1 MTGADTQ
8 MAMLPL
14 SPAAAQEWGRQS
26 LEGGWL
32 LAQEVLDAYPLVSDA
47 FVVAPMRFA
56 EVTLTPETGQR
67 ISMRAADDFLDQE
80 VTSWLLAL
88 GAKTVVLESDLYTRE
103 TKSLPSDVIFLPPET
118 GYRVLEVSLRGHLS
132 AALRDG
138 SSGYPLN
145 AFVSTSEPAVWEAW
159 LRRPEPATTVDVLRS
174 LVGLI
179 VSACDA
185 ESYAVMT
192 LAVEPD

>member
-1 MTGADTQ
+1 MRPGLCTHIGKSAHRAAEADTRTTSRTWQASRVMTGADTQ

-67 ISMRAADDFLDQE
+67 ISMRAADDFLDQ
-80 VTSWLLAL
+80 VKSRL
-88 GAKTVVLESDLYTRE
+88 VV
-103 TKSLPSDVIFLPPET
+103 
-118 GYRVLEVSLRGHLS
+118 
-132 AALRDG
+132 
-138 SSGYPLN
+138 
-145 AFVSTSEPAVWEAW
+145 
-159 LRRPEPATTVDVLRS
+159 
-174 LVGLI
+174 
-179 VSACDA
+179 
-185 ESYAVMT
+185 
-192 LAVEPD
+192 